1 MSRRDERGGG
11 GRRSSRSDGTEQGQL
26 EGETYVYGRSSSEHL
41 KEPLVWAL
49 RRNAVRE
56 YLRPGPCPDS
66 PRMGWDGLEIERL
79 PVPTDQSAP
88 RRIGGGDGGP
98 ELSQDQARDPM
109 NLATANRGVHG
120 SAFPSL
126 PGVSGG
132 NALAGTAGGSMTFR
146 LVRKVGCDASGG
158 QSSAVAVYRVVSAE
172 GVRVRRG
179 ADPQSPDIITVPEG
193 TELVVV
199 EEVQDGNGGAWMR
212 LSAPV
217 EGWIGRKANT
227 LVAVTR
233 DLPALSGHSGLDR
246 DEGETGEAAE
256 VAMARELEDCM
267 EEEAGTELYRRD
279 DRLFGSR
286 QGWRLPAGGDSG
298 LRIPGAMGVS
308 GEGGSFGGK
317 ADSRVPGERRARVVG
332 HSSVSGAWANLS
344 NMSISA
350 AKEKLAATS
359 SNLAILHCRKILLT
373 MLLQCH
379 KEVTRTVVISRAAA
393 DASFSQRVAAL
404 VGARDAQS
412 TPRAPAPGTKSGVEA
427 ISMRASSATMRTRAA
442 SRQFS
447 SFLQL
452 VLFRGWRPS
461 WWPLEGAGGWSED
474 MEGDVGQGEGRSG
487 VGDSFRDA
495 DGLEWLDQKEPM
507 SDCFRSLPVVLTPLV
522 LSLLRAAAAAAAA
535 AAGNVGSSSSVSSGG
550 SRSQSAQRSLSF
562 GAHVEEA
569 MLQSVAGQLRQATR
583 IGHREHAWASSSD
596 PADMSDS
603 DCLRHPRLPYVKWAS
618 RVVQAGSGAPAVPRR
633 IFHAWAAGLR
643 SPSLPVKQQVCA
655 ELSRLL
661 DDAIQVVDR
670 IYQARASAGEDGA
683 CKAEAT
689 SEASAMRR
697 LKSCVDLLPIE
708 RLRSLA
714 ERRMLKEG
722 EDEPML
728 SRALQSIIDLVASA
742 ELALRVLRERESAIK
757 EVVKLKQGC
766 AVDAASTA
774 PTNDGGGGHG
784 DEGDSPQSE
793 SRSVLCFPSPTAYVA
808 LQGRDLEP
816 PWTAEFWILRP
827 NADGTWEDRE
837 AGITGPEG
845 KGKDKD
851 ERLWSNR
858 PSESGVGASEVR
870 EQQPVQR
877 ERRSVRKYN
886 SERGSSSSGAIFR
899 WFSNPQ
905 TSVDLNQLPPVE
917 RDSGAPIL
925 FRAQSADAVGQ
936 NSEGLHAV
944 PSGATGDVVV
954 PGVWDSREDVVA
966 SLTPEFEPTSSE
978 LLVPPPFVAGRRR
991 SVVIPSGADSGR
1003 RGSMGAPLDVDDIM
1017 EQRMKTTASAEEGEG
1032 RAAAARK
1039 GDVGVEPAQYLA
1051 SSQAGHIRIQAGGTL
1066 VSRPAEKSG
1075 EYDGDEKSDELE
1087 QEGKES
1093 DEGAC
1098 PVHLEALCVSMG
1110 AAGEKERA
1118 FDFVVP
1124 TGRWVHLAI
1133 VASSPAESHTT
1144 LYVDGVA
1151 VDTLSLRLPLPMG
1164 YLGAGP
1170 HAQDASPAAGGGGG
1184 SFVGM
1189 IAQAR

>member
-26 EGETYVYGRSSSEHL
+26 EGETYVYGRSSSEQL

-79 PVPTDQSAP
+79 PVPTEQPSP
-88 RRIGGGDGGP
+88 RPMGGEDGGP
-98 ELSQDQARDPM
+98 DLPQDQARDPM
-109 NLATANRGVHG
+109 NLASANLGVHG

-126 PGVSGG
+126 PGG
-132 NALAGTAGGSMTFR
+132 NALTCTAGGSMTFR
-146 LVRKVGCDASGG
+146 LVRKDGSRASGG
-158 QSSAVAVYRVVSAE
+158 QGSAVAVYRVVSAE

-233 DLPALSGHSGLDR
+233 DLPAHSGHSGLDR
-246 DEGETGEAAE
+246 DEVDTGEAAE

-279 DRLFGSR
+279 DRLFGPR

-332 HSSVSGAWANLS
+332 HASVSGAWANIS

-350 AKEKLAATS
+350 AKGKLAATA
-359 SNLAILHCRKILLT
+359 SNLAILHCRKTLLT

-379 KEVTRTVVISRAAA
+379 KEVTRTVVTSRAAA
-393 DASFSQRVAAL
+393 DASFSQRMAAL

-412 TPRAPAPGTKSGVEA
+412 TPRASAPGTKSGVEA

-461 WWPLEGAGGWSED
+461 WWPLAGAGGWSED
-474 MEGDVGQGEGRSG
+474 MEGDVEHGEGRAV
-487 VGDSFRDA
+487 VGDSVRDA
-495 DGLEWLDQKEPM
+495 DGFAWLDQKEPM

-522 LSLLRAAAAAAAA
+522 LSLLRAAAAAA
-535 AAGNVGSSSSVSSGG
+535 GNVGGSISVSSSG
-550 SRSQSAQRSLSF
+550 SRSQLSQRSLSF

-583 IGHREHAWASSSD
+583 IGHREHAWVSSSD

-661 DDAIQVVDR
+661 EDAVQVVDR
-670 IYQARASAGEDGA
+670 ACEARVSAGEDGLG
-683 CKAEAT
+683 KAEAT
-689 SEASAMRR
+689 SEASAIRR
-697 LKSCVDLLPIE
+697 LKSCVDLLPVE

-742 ELALRVLRERESAIK
+742 ELALRVLRERQSATK
-757 EVVKLKQGC
+757 EVIKQKQGC
-766 AVDAASTA
+766 AVDAA
-774 PTNDGGGGHG
+774 PTSDVGGGHG
-784 DEGDSPQSE
+784 DDRDSPKSE

-827 NADGTWEDRE
+827 NADGTWEDWE
-837 AGITGPEG
+837 TGITCPEG
-845 KGKDKD
+845 KGKDED
-851 ERLWSNR
+851 DSLWSTR
-858 PSESGVGASEVR
+858 PSESSVSVAR

-886 SERGSSSSGAIFR
+886 SERGAVFR
-899 WFSNPQ
+899 CFNNKQ

-936 NSEGLHAV
+936 NSEGLHAL
-944 PSGATGDVVV
+944 PSAATGDVVV

-966 SLTPEFEPTSSE
+966 SLTPDFEPPPSE
-978 LLVPPPFVAGRRR
+978 LLVPPPFVGGRRR
-991 SVVIPSGADSGR
+991 SVVIPSGADSAR

-1032 RAAAARK
+1032 KVTAARK
-1039 GDVGVEPAQYLA
+1039 GVEPAQYLA
-1051 SSQAGHIRIQAGGTL
+1051 SSQTGHIRIQAGGTL
-1066 VSRPAEKSG
+1066 VSPSAVKSG
-1075 EYDGDEKSDELE
+1075 ECDGDKKSDELE
-1087 QEGKES
+1087 QEGKVG
-1093 DEGAC
+1093 DEGAR
-1098 PVHLEALCVSMG
+1098 PVYAESLCVSMG
-1110 AAGEKERA
+1110 AAGEKDRA
-1118 FDFVVP
+1118 FDFMVP

-1144 LYVDGVA
+1144 LYVDGIA

-1170 HAQDASPAAGGGGG
+1170 HVQDASATGGGGGG

>member
-1 MSRRDERGGG
+1 M
-11 GRRSSRSDGTEQGQL
+11 
-26 EGETYVYGRSSSEHL
+26 
-41 KEPLVWAL
+41 WAL

-56 YLRPGPCPDS
+56 LLRPGPCPDS

-79 PVPTDQSAP
+79 PVPTDQSVP
-88 RRIGGGDGGP
+88 RHMSGGDGGP
-98 ELSQDQARDPM
+98 DLPQDQARDSM
-109 NLATANRGVHG
+109 NLASANLGAHG
-120 SAFPSL
+120 TAFPSL
-126 PGVSGG
+126 PGG

-146 LVRKVGCDASGG
+146 LVRKDGGGASGG

-179 ADPQSPDIITVPEG
+179 ADPQSSDIITVPEG

-227 LVAVTR
+227 LVVVTR
-233 DLPALSGHSGLDR
+233 DLPAHSGHLGLDR
-246 DEGETGEAAE
+246 DEVETGEAAE

-279 DRLFGSR
+279 DRLFGPR

-308 GEGGSFGGK
+308 GEGGRFGGK

-332 HSSVSGAWANLS
+332 HASVSGAWANLS
-344 NMSISA
+344 NMSIPA
-350 AKEKLAATS
+350 AKEKLAATA
-359 SNLAILHCRKILLT
+359 SNLAILHCRKTLLT

-379 KEVTRTVVISRAAA
+379 KEVTRTVVTGRAAT

-412 TPRAPAPGTKSGVEA
+412 TPRVSAPGTKSGVEA

-461 WWPLEGAGGWSED
+461 WWPLAGAGSWSED

-487 VGDSFRDA
+487 VGDSVRDA
-495 DGLEWLDQKEPM
+495 DGLAWLDQKEPM
-507 SDCFRSLPVVLTPLV
+507 PDCFRSLPVVLTPLV

-535 AAGNVGSSSSVSSGG
+535 AAGNVGGSSSVSSGG
-550 SRSQSAQRSLSF
+550 SRSQLSQRSLSF

-596 PADMSDS
+596 PSDMSDS

-661 DDAIQVVDR
+661 EDAVQVVDR
-670 IYQARASAGEDGA
+670 AFEARVSAGEDGA
-683 CKAEAT
+683 GKADAA
-689 SEASAMRR
+689 SEASAIRR
-697 LKSCVDLLPIE
+697 LKSCVDLLPVE

-742 ELALRVLRERESAIK
+742 ELALRVLRERQSATK
-757 EVVKLKQGC
+757 EVVKQKQEC
-766 AVDAASTA
+766 AVDAAA
-774 PTNDGGGGHG
+774 PMNDVGGGHG
-784 DEGDSPQSE
+784 DERDSPQSE

-837 AGITGPEG
+837 AGTGPEG
-845 KGKDKD
+845 KGND
-851 ERLWSNR
+851 EDDSLWSNR
-858 PSESGVGASEVR
+858 PSESSVSGVR
-870 EQQPVQR
+870 EQQRLQR
-877 ERRSVRKYN
+877 ERRGVRKYN
-886 SERGSSSSGAIFR
+886 SERGAIFR
-899 WFSNPQ
+899 WFGNPQ

-936 NSEGLHAV
+936 NSEGLHAL
-944 PSGATGDVVV
+944 PSATTGDVVV

-978 LLVPPPFVAGRRR
+978 LLVPPPFVGGRRR
-991 SVVIPSGADSGR
+991 SVVIPSGTDSAR

-1032 RAAAARK
+1032 RVAAARK
-1039 GDVGVEPAQYLA
+1039 GVEPAQYLA
-1051 SSQAGHIRIQAGGTL
+1051 SSQTGHIRIQAGGTL
-1066 VSRPAEKSG
+1066 VSPSAGKSG
-1075 EYDGDEKSDELE
+1075 ECDGDEKSDELE
-1087 QEGKES
+1087 QEGKG
-1093 DEGAC
+1093 DEDAR
-1098 PVHLEALCVSMG
+1098 PVHPESLCVSMG
-1110 AAGEKERA
+1110 AAGEKDRA

-1170 HAQDASPAAGGGGG
+1170 HAQDASTAGGGGGG